1 MLSLSEPKAMMN
13 PQDWTLLAISAA
25 DAKGLTPVQ
34 LQKVL
39 FLLGREMEHELGG
52 SFYKFRPYHYG
63 PFDRAVYD
71 DAEKL
76 SNQEAID
83 VSQRVGENWNRYVI
97 SDEGRKQAEF
107 VKKRASNGAVEYLER
122 VVDWALRQSFP
133 QLVNAIY
140 TKYPDM
146 KVNSVFN
153 K

>member
-1 MLSLSEPKAMMN
+1 MMDRK
-13 PQDWTLLAISAA
+13 DWTLLAISAA

-52 SFYKFRPYHYG
+52 DFYHFRPYHYG
-63 PFDRAVYD
+63 PFDRAVYG

-76 SNQEAID
+76 SNEDAVEIN
-83 VSQRVGENWNRYVI
+83 QRVGENWNRYVI
-97 SDEGRKQAEF
+97 SNEGREQADF
-107 VKKRASNGAVEYLER
+107 VKKRASAGAVEYLNRIVE
-122 VVDWALRQSFP
+122 WALRQSFP